1 MVQIDKL
8 ISNTKTLE
16 SQIRRKNILYGYAGR
31 VLHVDLTTGKTHV
44 EPLNEDY
51 AKKYIGGIGLGM
63 RLWLDHSK
71 PEVDPFSPE
80 NPLILTTGP
89 ISGTI
94 WPTGGNGHAFVSKSP
109 QSYGVGEAKSHGS
122 FGTELKRAG
131 YDAVIFKG
139 KAEKPVYVWID
150 DDSVQ
155 LLDASHL
162 MGKSPADTEDTIREE
177 LGDYYI
183 RVAAIGPAGEKLVRI
198 ACIINDK
205 TRAAGRTGM
214 GAVMG
219 SKNLKAI
226 AVRGTHDVT
235 VAKPEEFMEYVKE
248 FHERMKGPATQ
259 KYRTLGTPE
268 NVLVHNS
275 LSCMPTRN
283 YNNSRFE
290 GAEKVSGE
298 NLNERFVAKIIG
310 CSSCAMRCEHIC
322 VVPEGPY
329 KGTMTRME
337 YEPLWAMGPY
347 CGVDRLDAIIKGMD
361 LCNYYGIDAISAG
374 VIVGFAMDCYEK
386 GILTEKDFDGIDA
399 RFGNHEALVKIIEK
413 MGKREG
419 IGDILADGVKTAG
432 EKIGRGAEKL
442 AQHIKGVEVT
452 GYDLRCLKTAALGFA
467 VSFRGAD
474 HNRHGAYAFDVKG
487 KVNRLVAEKGRGKMV
502 KDMED
507 VYTLID
513 SFIVC
518 KFSRGTYYKELEDMT
533 KLYILVTGIEMT
545 PEEMKRSGE
554 RINNVARLF
563 NIREGLGRKD
573 DTLPYKVMHQPIQ
586 DEGPSKGAYVT
597 QEELDLLL
605 DDYYMARGWTREG
618 VPTVEKLKELGMDD
632 LIYIVEGKIGKTK
645 KAEE

>member
-16 SQIRRKNILYGYAGR
+16 SQTRRKNILYGYAGR

-89 ISGTI
+89 ISGTV
-94 WPTGGNGHAFVSKSP
+94 WPTGGNGHAFVAKSP

-419 IGDILADGVKTAG
+419 IGDILAEGVKTAG
-432 EKIGRGAEKL
+432 EKIGNGAEKL

-533 KLYILVTGIEMT
+533 KLYTLVTGIEMT
-545 PEEMKRSGE
+545 PEELKRSGE

-573 DTLPYKVMHQPIQ
+573 DTLPYKVMHLPIQ

-605 DDYYMARGWTREG
+605 DDYYMARGWTRDG
-618 VPTVEKLKELGMDD
+618 VPTIEKLKELGMDD
-632 LIYIVEGKIGKTK
+632 LIPIVEGKIGKTK
-645 KAEE
+645 EAEE

>member
-1 MVQIDKL
+1 
-8 ISNTKTLE
+8 
-16 SQIRRKNILYGYAGR
+16 LYGYAGR
-31 VLHVDLTTGKTHV
+31 VLHIDLATGKTHI

-51 AKKYIGGIGLGM
+51 AKKYIGGIGLGI
-63 RLWLDHSK
+63 RLWLDYSK
-71 PEVDPFSPE
+71 HGVDPFSPE

-89 ISGTI
+89 ISGSV
-94 WPTGGNGHAFVSKSP
+94 WPTGGNGHAFVAKSP

-155 LLDASHL
+155 ILDASQL
-162 MGKSPADTEDTIREE
+162 MGKSPADTEEAIREE

-205 TRAAGRTGM
+205 SRAAGRTGL

-219 SKNLKAI
+219 SKNVKAI
-226 AVRGTHDVT
+226 AVRGTRDII
-235 VAKPEEFMEYVKE
+235 VAKPDEFMEYVKE

-298 NLNERFVAKIIG
+298 SLNERFVAKIIG

-322 VVPEGPY
+322 VVGEGPY
-329 KGTMTRME
+329 KGTMQRME
-337 YEPLWAMGPY
+337 YETLWAMGPY
-347 CGVDRLDAIIKGMD
+347 CGIDRLDAIIKGMD

-399 RFGNHEALVKIIEK
+399 KFGNHEALIQLIEK
-413 MGKREG
+413 IGKREG
-419 IGDILADGVKTAG
+419 IGDVLAEGVKIAG
-432 EKIGRGAEKL
+432 EKIGNGADTL

-507 VYTLID
+507 IYTLID

-533 KLYILVTGIEMT
+533 KLYTLVTGIEMT
-545 PEEMKRSGE
+545 PEELKRSGE

-573 DTLPYKVMHQPIQ
+573 DTLPYKVMHLPIP
-586 DEGPSKGAYVT
+586 DEGPSKGAYVS

-605 DDYYMARGWTREG
+605 DDYYMSRGWTREG
-618 VPTVEKLKELGMDD
+618 IPTVEKLKELGMED
-632 LIYIVEGKIGKTK
+632 LIPIVERKIGKTIE
-645 KAEE
+645 AEE

>member
-1 MVQIDKL
+1 M
-8 ISNTKTLE
+8 S
-16 SQIRRKNILYGYAGR
+16 LYGYAGR
-31 VLHVDLTTGKTHV
+31 VLHVDMTTGKTSV
-44 EPLNEDY
+44 EPLNEEY

-63 RLWLDHSK
+63 RMLHDHSK
-71 PEVDPFSPE
+71 PGTDPFSPE

-89 ISGTI
+89 ISGTM

-109 QSYGVGEAKSHGS
+109 QTFGVGESKAHGS

-131 YDAVIFKG
+131 YDAVVIKG
-139 KAEKPVYVWID
+139 KAEKPVYLWID

-162 MGKSPADTEDTIREE
+162 WGKSTGETEDTIKEE

-183 RVAAIGPAGEKLVRI
+183 RVASIGLAGEKLSRI

-226 AVRGTHDVT
+226 AVRGTRDIAP
-235 VAKPEEFMEYVKE
+235 AKLDEFMEYVKE

-259 KYRTLGTPE
+259 KYRALGTPE
-268 NVLVHNS
+268 NILVHNS

-283 YNNSRFE
+283 YRNSRFE

-298 NLNERFVAKIIG
+298 VLNEKYVAKVIG
-310 CSSCAMRCEHIC
+310 CSSCAMRCEHT
-322 VVPEGPY
+322 VVVAEGPY

-337 YEPLWAMGPY
+337 YESLWALGPF
-347 CGVDRLDAIIKGMD
+347 CGVDRLDAIIKAMD
-361 LCNYYGIDAISAG
+361 LCNYYGIDSISAG
-374 VIVGFAMDCYEK
+374 VIAGFAMDCYES
-386 GILTEKDFDGIDA
+386 GILTQKDFGGIDA
-399 RFGNHEALVKIIEK
+399 RFGNAEAMVKIVD
-413 MGKREG
+413 MVGKREG
-419 IGDILADGVKTAG
+419 LGDVLADGVKFAA
-432 EKIGRGAEKL
+432 EKIGKGSEKL
-442 AQHIKGVEVT
+442 ACHIKGVEVT

-487 KVNRLVAEKGRGKMV
+487 KVNRLIAEKGRGKMV

-507 VYTLID
+507 TYNLID

-518 KFSRGTYYKELEDMT
+518 KFSRGTYYKELDDMT
-533 KLYILVTGIEMT
+533 KLYSLVTGFEMT
-545 PEEMKRSGE
+545 PQQLKQAGE
-554 RINNVARLF
+554 RIQNVAKLF
-563 NIREGLGRKD
+563 NVREGLGRKD
-573 DTLPYKVMHQPIQ
+573 DNLPWKVMHEPIP
-586 DEGPSKGAYVT
+586 DEGPSKGALVS
-597 QEELDLLL
+597 QAELDLLL
-605 DDYYMARGWTREG
+605 DDYYESRGWTKEG
-618 VPTVEKLKELGMDD
+618 VPTKEKLKELGMDE
-632 LIYIVEGKIGKTK
+632 LLSIVEK
-645 KAEE
+645 K

>member
-1 MVQIDKL
+1 M
-8 ISNTKTLE
+8 E
-16 SQIRRKNILYGYAGR
+16 ERRLLGYAGR
-31 VLHVDLTTGKTHV
+31 ILYIDLTTGKTRV
-44 EPLNEDY
+44 EPLNEEY

-63 RLWLDHSK
+63 RLWLENAS
-71 PEVDPFSPE
+71 PGVDPLSAE
-80 NPLILTTGP
+80 NPLVLTVGP
-89 ISGTI
+89 IAGTM
-94 WPTGGNGHAFVSKSP
+94 WPTAGNGHAFVAKSP
-109 QSYGVGEAKSHGS
+109 ESHGVGEAKAHGS
-122 FGTELKRAG
+122 FGAELKRAG
-131 YDAVIFKG
+131 YDAVILKG

-155 LLDASHL
+155 LLDASRL
-162 MGKSPADTEDTIREE
+162 MGKSPAETDDAIREE
-177 LGDYYI
+177 LGDYYV
-183 RVAAIGPAGEKLVRI
+183 RVAAIGPAGEKLARI

-205 TRAAGRTGM
+205 TRAAGRTGL

-219 SKNLKAI
+219 SKNVKAI
-226 AVRGTHDVT
+226 AVRGTRDIV

-275 LSCMPTRN
+275 LACMPTRN
-283 YNNSRFE
+283 YNNASFE

-298 NLNERFVAKIIG
+298 TLNEKFVAKIIG
-310 CSSCAMRCEHIC
+310 CSSCAMRCEHTV

-337 YEPLWAMGPY
+337 YETLWALGPY
-347 CGVDRLDAIIKGMD
+347 CGIDRLDTIIKGME
-361 LCNYYGIDAISAG
+361 LCNYYGMDAIGAG

-386 GILTEKDFDGIDA
+386 GILKPEDLGGIEA
-399 RFGNHEALVKIIEK
+399 RFGNSEALIQLLEK

-419 IGDILADGVKTAG
+419 IGDILVDGVKIAG
-432 EKIGRGAEKL
+432 EKIGKGAEKL
-442 AQHIKGVEVT
+442 GQHIKGVEVT

-487 KVNRLVAEKGRGKMV
+487 KVNRLKAEKGRGKLV
-502 KDMED
+502 RDMED
-507 VYTLID
+507 IYTLID

-518 KFSRGTYYKELEDMT
+518 KFSRGTYYKELPDMA
-533 KLYILVTGIEMT
+533 KLYTLVTGYEMT
-545 PEEMKRSGE
+545 SEELKKAGE
-554 RINNVARLF
+554 RINNVAKLF
-563 NIREGLGRKD
+563 NVREGLTRKD
-573 DTLPYKVMHQPIQ
+573 DTLPWKVMNLPIP

-605 DDYYMARGWTREG
+605 DDYYDSRGWTREG

-632 LIYIVEGKIGKTK
+632 LMSIVESK
-645 KAEE
+645 EE